1 MSTKSIAILT
11 PYFGHWPEWFD
22 LYLESCRHNPDID
35 WIFISDCTAPSNAPS
50 NTKFIHTSFDDYKSL
65 VSEKLDINFNPS
77 SAYKLCDLRPTFG
90 LIHSDLIKD
99 YDFWGYGDVDV
110 IYGDIRHFYT
120 DAILSKHTTLST
132 HWNKASGHLFLLK
145 NTAIFHNAFRKIPNW
160 KGIIED
166 PKHHGIDE
174 SKFSKVF
181 LRHKKY
187 PAWLRKI
194 YGLIDPLQR
203 HAYFSEQYSTI
214 LSPQPWFDGQ
224 WQHPEEWTW
233 KDGKL
238 HNSTDSREFMYLH
251 FMNWKSNVWLDKSR
265 GDTAAWESLS
275 RLNHAPTGAAGKG
288 FSINRTGFHS
298 L

>member
-35 WIFISDCTAPSNAPS
+35 WVFISDCTAPSNAPP
-50 NTKFIHTSFDDYKSL
+50 NTTFIHTSFDDYKSL

-77 SAYKLCDLRPTFG
+77 SAYKLCDLKPAYG
-90 LIHSDLIKD
+90 YIHQELLRA
-99 YDFWGYGDVDV
+99 YDFWGFGDIDV

-120 DAILSKHTTLST
+120 EKLLAKHHSFSS
-132 HWNKASGHLFLLK
+132 HWDRVSGHLFLMK
-145 NTAIFHNAFRKIPNW
+145 NTAIFREAFKKIPAW
-160 KGIIED
+160 QQLLEGQ
-166 PKHHGIDE
+166 KHHGIDE

-181 LRHKKY
+181 LRHKKH

-194 YGLIDPLQR
+194 YGLINPLQR

-238 HNSTDSREFMYLH
+238 HNSTDNREFMYLH
-251 FMNWKSNVWLDKSR
+251 FMNWKSNAWLDASR
-265 GDTAAWESLS
+265 AETAAWEDLS
-275 RLNHAPTGAAGKG
+275 TLNHVPTGTSAKG
-288 FSINRTGFHS
+288 FSINRTGFHP